1 MKRVLIAAAASAL
14 ATAQAQAA
22 DPIVLKFATASPPTS
37 EVIVNLLVPWAEK
50 VNKEAGDVFK
60 VQVFN
65 GMSVAN
71 RTNAYERVLTDVI
84 QIGYSGQNQ
93 TGGRYPQSD
102 VVTLPFVAPNSEVA
116 SPAFWR
122 IYENGTLAEEYRD
135 VQPIFLGVFTNA
147 MFNFNKREVKKVEEL
162 RGLKI
167 RVSDRSGAEVVEALG
182 AAPIQTGATETY
194 KMLQSGAVDGV
205 LTSLGAIVALKQ
217 IEVTTFHV
225 DSPLSASNAWVFM
238 AKKKYESLPAEARRV
253 LAANS
258 GEEVSRGFGVHHE
271 QLLRDARKQVAS
283 TPGHS
288 IYKLPPEEEKR
299 WIKGTE
305 NVVDN
310 FVKTT
315 PDGAKVLAAFRAAL
329 ADMETKAKK

>member
-1 MKRVLIAAAASAL
+1 MKGVVFAAAAMLAVTPAL
-14 ATAQAQAA
+14 AA

-37 EVIVNLLVPWAEK
+37 EVIVNVLVPWAEK
-50 VNKEAGDVFK
+50 VNRESGDVFK

-71 RTNAYERVLTDVI
+71 RSNAYERVLTDVI

-93 TGGRYPQSD
+93 TGGKYPQSD
-102 VVTLPFVAPNSEVA
+102 VVTLPFIAPNSEIA

-122 IYENGTLAEEYRD
+122 IYGNGTLAEEYKD

-167 RVSDRSGAEVVEALG
+167 RVSDRVGTEVVESLGG
-182 AAPIQTGATETY
+182 AAIHTGATDTY
-194 KMLQSGAVDGV
+194 KMLQSGTVDGV

-217 IEVTTFHV
+217 IEVTTWHV
-225 DSPLSASNAWVFM
+225 ESPLSASNAWVFM
-238 AKKKYESLPAEARRV
+238 AKKKYEALPEAARKV

-258 GEEVSRGFGVHHE
+258 GEEMSRRFGIHHE
-271 QLLRDARKQVAS
+271 QLLRDARKTIAA
-283 TPGHS
+283 TPGHTL
-288 IYKLPPEEEKR
+288 YKLPPDEEKR

-315 PDGAKVLAAFRAAL
+315 PNGGAVLAAYRAAI
-329 ADMETKAKK
+329 ADIERDTKK

>member
-1 MKRVLIAAAASAL
+1 MKGVVLAAAAML
-14 ATAQAQAA
+14 AAVPAHAA

-50 VNKEAGDVFK
+50 VDKESGDVFK
-60 VQVFN
+60 VQVFH
-65 GMSVAN
+65 GFSVAN

-102 VVTLPFVAPNSEVA
+102 VVTLPFVSQNSETA

-122 IYENGTLAEEYRD
+122 IYANGTLAAEYKD

-147 MFNFNKREVKKVEEL
+147 IFNFNKREVKKVEEL

-167 RVSDRSGAEVVEALG
+167 RVSDRAGAGVVEALG
-182 AAPIQTGATETY
+182 AAPIQTGATDTY

-225 DSPLSASNAWVFM
+225 ESPLSASNAWVFM
-238 AKKKYESLPAEARRV
+238 AKKKYDSLPEAARKV
-253 LAANS
+253 LAANA
-258 GEEVSRGFGVHHE
+258 GEEVSRKFGIHHE

-283 TPGHS
+283 TPGHAL
-288 IYKLPPEEEKR
+288 YKLPPDEEKR

-310 FVKTT
+310 FVKNT
-315 PDGAKVLAAFRAAL
+315 PDGAKVLAAFRAAI
-329 ADMETKAKK
+329 ADIEKKAKK